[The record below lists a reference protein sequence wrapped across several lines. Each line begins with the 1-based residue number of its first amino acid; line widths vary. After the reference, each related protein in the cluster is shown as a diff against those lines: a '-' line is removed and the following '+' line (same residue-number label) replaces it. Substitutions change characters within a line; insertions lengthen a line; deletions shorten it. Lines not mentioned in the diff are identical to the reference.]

1 MIISHFYSYH
11 AWFIV
16 HGEILITEVG
26 VNVSVTQSVGPG
38 KLQMVLL
45 TLLVLFS
52 PLAIDIYLPALPQ
65 ISQTFHVEHALAQD
79 TITWFLFAMGIG
91 QLFAGPLA
99 DKLGRRTVALGGIGI
114 YALSALLAWSAQNIE
129 WMLTARLL
137 QGLGACATSV
147 AAFATVRDIFGPH
160 RSGKMISY
168 LNGAI
173 CFIPAL
179 APILGSWLTQQFG
192 WRSNF
197 SFMAAFAV
205 VVGLLMLVTMRE
217 TNPTTDKQAV
227 FKLSRYWSVIKTPSF
242 LFHASLCLLAM
253 AVILA
258 YVTSAPVVL
267 MTNLGLDMNQ
277 FTFWFGINAV
287 INIIA
292 CLTAPRIMDRFGTH
306 TTLVMGI
313 TALLVAGVSMLLL
326 AQVATPFAF
335 MLPIFISSMG
345 FAWVLGAAAG
355 KALAPFG
362 DKAGTAAALLGLFQ
376 MSGSGL
382 VVGLLQR
389 LDLQPQM
396 LIGLHM
402 WLIAPALL
410 VLFSKAGRAWH
421 QWALDS

>member
-1 MIISHFYSYH
+1 MKQAMPSQ
-11 AWFIV
+11 
-16 HGEILITEVG
+16 
-26 VNVSVTQSVGPG
+26 VSRQQ
-38 KLQMVLL
+38 LVLL

-65 ISQTFHVEHALAQD
+65 ISQAFHVEHALAQD
-79 TITWFLFAMGIG
+79 TITWFLFAMGVG

-99 DKLGRRTVALGGIGI
+99 DKYGRRTVALGGISI
-114 YALSALLAWSAQNIE
+114 YALSALLAWSAQSIE
-129 WMLTARLL
+129 WMLMARLL

-147 AAFATVRDIFGPH
+147 AAFATVRDLFGPQ

-192 WRSNF
+192 WRANF
-197 SFMAAFAV
+197 SFMTGFALL
-205 VVGLLMLVTMRE
+205 VGLAMALRLQE
-217 TNPTTDKQAV
+217 SNPHMGSRPAV
-227 FKLSRYWSVIKTPSF
+227 FKLTRYAAVLRAPTF

-258 YVTSAPVVL
+258 YVTSAPVIL
-267 MTNLGLDMNQ
+267 MERLQLSMSE
-277 FTFWFGINAV
+277 FTFWFGVNAV

-292 CLTAPRIMDRFGTH
+292 CMTAPKVMDKLGTRWSLIIGIA
-306 TTLVMGI
+306 TLMIAGSLML
-313 TALLVAGVSMLLL
+313 ALRNQANAL
-326 AQVATPFAF
+326 AF
-335 MLPIFISSMG
+335 MLPVFLSSIG
-345 FAWVLGAAAG
+345 FAWILGAAAG

-382 VVGLLQR
+382 LVGTLQR
-389 LDLQPQM
+389 IMPEPQL
-396 LIGLHM
+396 LIGLTM
-402 WLIAPALL
+402 WLAAPALL
-410 VLFSKAGRAWH
+410 ILFSPLGFRWH
-421 QWALDS
+421 TSVSEC

>member
-1 MIISHFYSYH
+1 M
-11 AWFIV
+11 
-16 HGEILITEVG
+16 
-26 VNVSVTQSVGPG
+26 SVTQSAGPG

-197 SFMAAFAV
+197 SFMAAFAI

-217 TNPTTDKQAV
+217 TNPTADKQAV
-227 FKLSRYWSVIKTPSF
+227 FKLSRYWSVVKTPSF

-287 INIIA
+287 INIAA

-313 TALLVAGVSMLLL
+313 VALLVAGVTMLLL

-362 DKAGTAAALLGLFQ
+362 DKAGTAAALLGLLQ

>member
-1 MIISHFYSYH
+1 M
-11 AWFIV
+11 
-16 HGEILITEVG
+16 
-26 VNVSVTQSVGPG
+26 SVTQSAGPG

-197 SFMAAFAV
+197 SFMAAFAI

-227 FKLSRYWSVIKTPSF
+227 FKLSRYWSVVKTPSF

-287 INIIA
+287 INIAA

-313 TALLVAGVSMLLL
+313 VALLVAGVTMLLL

>member
-1 MIISHFYSYH
+1 M
-11 AWFIV
+11 
-16 HGEILITEVG
+16 
-26 VNVSVTQSVGPG
+26 
-38 KLQMVLL
+38 QMVLL

-65 ISQTFHVEHALAQD
+65 ISQAFHVEHALAQD
-79 TITWFLFAMGIG
+79 TITWFLFAMGVG

-99 DKLGRRTVALGGIGI
+99 DKVGRRTVALGGISI
-114 YALSALLAWSAQNIE
+114 YALSALLAWGAQNIE
-129 WMLTARLL
+129 WMLAARLL

-147 AAFATVRDIFGPH
+147 AAFATVRDIFGPQK
-160 RSGKMISY
+160 SGKMISY

-197 SFMAAFAV
+197 SFMAGFAMV
-205 VVGLLMLVTMRE
+205 ALVAMFIGMKE
-217 TNPTTDKQAV
+217 TNPAPSKEPV
-227 FKLSRYWSVIKTPSF
+227 FRPSRYMAVLRTPSF
-242 LFHASLCLLAM
+242 IFHASLCMLAM

-267 MTNLGLDMNQ
+267 MENLGLSMNE
-277 FTFWFGINAV
+277 FTLWFGINAV
-287 INIIA
+287 INIAA
-292 CLTAPRIMDRFGTH
+292 CMTAPKFMDKYGTH
-306 TTLVMGI
+306 KTLVVGI
-313 TALLVAGVSMLLL
+313 MTLGLGGIVMLAMAQQQTAL
-326 AQVATPFAF
+326 AF
-335 MLPIFISSMG
+335 MLPIFLSSVG

-382 VVGLLQR
+382 VVGTVQR
-389 LDLQPQM
+389 LGMEPQVM
-396 LIGLHM
+396 
-402 WLIAPALL
+402 IAVQMFIIVPGIF
-410 VLFSKAGRAWH
+410 VLMSKAGKKWH
-421 QWALDS
+421 AAIA

>member
-1 MIISHFYSYH
+1 MQSKQQMI
-11 AWFIV
+11 
-16 HGEILITEVG
+16 
-26 VNVSVTQSVGPG
+26 
-38 KLQMVLL
+38 LL

-65 ISQTFHVEHALAQD
+65 ISQAFHVEHALAQD
-79 TITWFLFAMGIG
+79 TITWFLFAMGVG

-99 DKLGRRTVALGGIGI
+99 DKLGRRTVALAGVSI
-114 YALSALLAWSAQNIE
+114 YILSALLAWGAQSIE
-129 WMLTARLL
+129 WMLMSRLL

-147 AAFATVRDIFGPH
+147 AAFATVRDIFGPE

-197 SFMAAFAV
+197 SFMAGFGV
-205 VVGLLMLVTMRE
+205 FVGFWLLIRMKE
-217 TNPTTDKQAV
+217 TNPATEKQAV
-227 FKLSRYWSVIKTPSF
+227 FKLSRYWSVLKVPSF
-242 LFHASLCLLAM
+242 LFHASLCMLAM

-267 MTNLGLDMNQ
+267 MENLGLTMNE

-287 INIIA
+287 VNIAA
-292 CLTAPRIMDRFGTH
+292 CLSAPKLMDKWGTH
-306 TTLVMGI
+306 KILFSGIVMLLIAGGLMVGMKSQG
-313 TALLVAGVSMLLL
+313 TAL
-326 AQVATPFAF
+326 AF
-335 MLPIFISSMG
+335 MLPIFFSSVG
-345 FAWVLGAAAG
+345 FAWILGSAAG

-376 MSGSGL
+376 MSGAGL
-382 VVGLLQR
+382 VVGTLQR
-389 LDLQPQM
+389 LDLEPQM
-396 LIGLHM
+396 MIALQM
-402 WLIAPALL
+402 WIVAPALIIL
-410 VLFSKAGRAWH
+410 LSKAGKEWH
-421 QWALDS
+421 RLAFQ

>member
-1 MIISHFYSYH
+1 M
-11 AWFIV
+11 
-16 HGEILITEVG
+16 
-26 VNVSVTQSVGPG
+26 NVTQSAGPG

-197 SFMAAFAV
+197 SFMAAFAI

-227 FKLSRYWSVIKTPSF
+227 FKLSRYWSVVKTPSF

-287 INIIA
+287 INIAA

-313 TALLVAGVSMLLL
+313 VALLVAGVTMLQL

>member
-1 MIISHFYSYH
+1 MPSQ
-11 AWFIV
+11 
-16 HGEILITEVG
+16 
-26 VNVSVTQSVGPG
+26 VSRQQ
-38 KLQMVLL
+38 LVLL

-65 ISQTFHVEHALAQD
+65 ISQAFHVEHALAQD
-79 TITWFLFAMGIG
+79 TITWFLFAMGVG

-99 DKLGRRTVALGGIGI
+99 DKYGRRTVALGGISI
-114 YALSALLAWSAQNIE
+114 YALSALLAWSAQSIE
-129 WMLTARLL
+129 WMLMARLL

-147 AAFATVRDIFGPH
+147 AAFATVRDLFGPK

-192 WRSNF
+192 WRANF
-197 SFMAAFAV
+197 SFMTGFALL
-205 VVGLLMLVTMRE
+205 VGLAMALRLQE
-217 TNPTTDKQAV
+217 SNPHMGSRPAV
-227 FKLSRYWSVIKTPSF
+227 FKLSRYAAVLKAPTF

-258 YVTSAPVVL
+258 YVTSAPVIL
-267 MTNLGLDMNQ
+267 MERLQLSMSE
-277 FTFWFGINAV
+277 FTFWFGVNAV

-292 CLTAPRIMDRFGTH
+292 CMTAPKVMDKLGTRWSLIIGIA
-306 TTLVMGI
+306 TLMIAGSLML
-313 TALLVAGVSMLLL
+313 ALRNQANAL
-326 AQVATPFAF
+326 AF
-335 MLPIFISSMG
+335 MLPVFLSSIG
-345 FAWVLGAAAG
+345 FAWILGAAAG

-382 VVGLLQR
+382 LVGTLQR
-389 LDLQPQM
+389 IMPEPQL
-396 LIGLHM
+396 LIGLTM
-402 WLIAPALL
+402 WLTAPALL
-410 VLFSKAGRAWH
+410 ILFSPLGFRWH
-421 QWALDS
+421 TSVSEC

>member
-1 MIISHFYSYH
+1 MKQAMPSQ
-11 AWFIV
+11 
-16 HGEILITEVG
+16 
-26 VNVSVTQSVGPG
+26 VSKQ
-38 KLQMVLL
+38 QMVLL

-65 ISQTFHVEHALAQD
+65 ISQAFHVEHALAQD
-79 TITWFLFAMGIG
+79 TITWFLFAMGVG

-99 DKLGRRTVALGGIGI
+99 DKYGRRTVALGGISI
-114 YALSALLAWSAQNIE
+114 YALSALLAWSAQSIE
-129 WMLTARLL
+129 WMLMARLL

-147 AAFATVRDIFGPH
+147 AAFATVRDLFGPQ

-192 WRSNF
+192 WRANF
-197 SFMAAFAV
+197 SFMTGFALL
-205 VVGLLMLVTMRE
+205 VGLAMALRLQE
-217 TNPTTDKQAV
+217 SNPHMGSRPAV
-227 FKLSRYWSVIKTPSF
+227 FKLSRYAAVLKAPTF

-258 YVTSAPVVL
+258 YVTSAPVIL
-267 MTNLGLDMNQ
+267 MERLQLSMSE
-277 FTFWFGINAV
+277 FTFWFGVNAV

-292 CLTAPRIMDRFGTH
+292 CMTAPKVMDKLGTRWSLIIGIA
-306 TTLVMGI
+306 TLMIAGSLML
-313 TALLVAGVSMLLL
+313 ALRNQANAL
-326 AQVATPFAF
+326 AF
-335 MLPIFISSMG
+335 MLPVFLSSIG
-345 FAWVLGAAAG
+345 FAWILGAAAG

-382 VVGLLQR
+382 LVGTLQR
-389 LDLQPQM
+389 IMPEPQL
-396 LIGLHM
+396 LIGLTM
-402 WLIAPALL
+402 WLAAPALL
-410 VLFSKAGRAWH
+410 ILFSPLGFRWH
-421 QWALDS
+421 ASVSEC

>member
-1 MIISHFYSYH
+1 M
-11 AWFIV
+11 
-16 HGEILITEVG
+16 
-26 VNVSVTQSVGPG
+26 NKQVSERWQ
-38 KLQMVLL
+38 QMGLL
-45 TLLVLFS
+45 VLLVLFS

-65 ISQTFHVEHALAQD
+65 IAQSFHVEHAFAQD

-129 WMLTARLL
+129 WMLMARLL

-147 AAFATVRDIFGPH
+147 AAFATVRDRFGPE

-192 WRSNF
+192 WRANF
-197 SFMAAFAV
+197 SFMAGFAV
-205 VVGLLMLVTMRE
+205 TVGVLMWLRMKE
-217 TNPTTDKQAV
+217 TNPSAEKQAV
-227 FKLSRYWSVIKTPSF
+227 FKLARYWAVLKTPSF

-258 YVTSAPVVL
+258 YVTSAPLVL
-267 MTNLGLDMNQ
+267 MEQLGLTMNQ
-277 FTFWFGINAV
+277 FTFWFGLNALV
-287 INIIA
+287 NIVA
-292 CLTAPRIMDRFGTH
+292 CLSAPRIMERVGTH
-306 TTLVMGI
+306 RTLVLGI
-313 TALLVAGVSMLLL
+313 SALLAAGSLMIALSHIPTAL
-326 AQVATPFAF
+326 AF
-335 MLPIFISSMG
+335 MLPIFLSSIG
-345 FAWVLGAAAG
+345 FAWILGAAAG

-376 MSGSGL
+376 MSGSGAL
-382 VVGLLQR
+382 VGTLQR
-389 LDLQPQM
+389 LSFEPQM
-396 LIGLHM
+396 LIALHM
-402 WLIAPALL
+402 WLVAPGLL
-410 VLFSKAGRAWH
+410 ILFSKAGRRWH
-421 QWALDS
+421 QWAFHS